1 MSSYT
6 TSSVI
11 FTSKDIVQNG
21 FNNVLELTLG
31 GSAVDLNNS
40 EVALAKLSMYNSVF
54 NINGSIYGNN
64 TFQILLPYN
73 VSGALTWHTL
83 TITLPPGSYNYSDIN
98 TFIQSQLITLGFY
111 LINNTGQYVYPIRI
125 SSNSVQYACQ
135 FDLSQTNSTLPSGWS
150 FATSGFWSNSSG
162 LPSTGPTPRI
172 VITTSMSEV
181 FGISP
186 GTYPSVISTTN
197 TSVLSNFT
205 PQINPV
211 QSYFLR
217 CSLVNNPFTPAA
229 PDVLTSFTDGDTSIG
244 DQISVDPPEYSW
256 VSIPNQSVSKITLT
270 ITDQDFRFVRLQ
282 DPKVVIQ
289 LLIKQYK

>member
-11 FTSKDIVQNG
+11 FTSKNLVQNG

-31 GSAVDLNNS
+31 GSAVDLKNC
-40 EVALAKLSMYNSVF
+40 EVALAKLSLYNSVF
-54 NINGSIYGNN
+54 NINGSVYGNN

-73 VSGALTWHTL
+73 VSGTLTWHTL
-83 TITLPPGSYNYSDIN
+83 TITLPPGSYNYSDMN

-111 LINNTGQYVYPIRI
+111 LINGTGQYVYPIQI
-125 SSNSVQYACQ
+125 TANSVQYACQ
-135 FDLSQTNSTLPSGWS
+135 FDLSATNTTLPSGWS
-150 FATSGFWSNSSG
+150 YATSGFWSSASG
-162 LPSTGPTPRI
+162 LPTTSATPRV
-172 VITTSMSEV
+172 VITSSMSEV
-181 FGISP
+181 FGITP
-186 GTYPSVISTTN
+186 GTYPATVSTAT
-197 TSVLSNFT
+197 TSAVSDFT

-217 CSLVNNPFTPAA
+217 CSLVNNPFSAAA

-244 DQISVDPPEYSW
+244 DLISVDPPEYSW

-270 ITDQDFRFVRLQ
+270 ITDQEFRFVQIQ
-282 DPKVVIQ
+282 DPKIVVQ